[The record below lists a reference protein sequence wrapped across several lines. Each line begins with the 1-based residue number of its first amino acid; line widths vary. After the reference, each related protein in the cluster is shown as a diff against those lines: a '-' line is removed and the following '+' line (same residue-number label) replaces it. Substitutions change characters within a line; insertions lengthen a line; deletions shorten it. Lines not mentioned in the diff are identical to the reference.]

1 MGEAAGL
8 DVVRLAE
15 EVLVGLYVEDLDEI
29 AVGVAVGV
37 SVGIS
42 VVGLAVREAVGLA
55 VVGLS
60 IQWECVWG

>member
-37 SVGIS
+37 SVGIP

>member
-1 MGEAAGL
+1 MGEAVGL
-8 DVVRLAE
+8 DVVGLAE
-15 EVLVGLYVEDLDEI
+15 EVLVVLYVGDLDKI
-29 AVGVAVGV
+29 VVGVAVGV

-60 IQWECVWG
+60 IQWE